1 MEFCRKADG
10 LFPFP
15 SSTSGFGPS
24 TLISCMKNTPVSV
37 KKMLVIAAVFAVLL
51 IGGTFVWQAFE
62 GRPEESAPA
71 APRELGA
78 LGELGSVCGGSARLP
93 CNPGL
98 VCDIGG
104 GEYGVDEGRCVK
116 DERDQA
122 ELMAEGEP
130 CDQKTRACGP
140 GLMCDIPEGAEE
152 GTCMQAAPFTRPFI
166 MSVIPEGMELISGAY
181 RADPG
186 SKITVRVHAVNVE
199 RGEMYLKPLEVS
211 HAGVLEEEK
220 VADLEAAVAPDEYTA
235 SFTVEEDLGANLIV
249 VMRNGEGEE
258 AQVSIH
264 VASSEMIG
272 SE

>member
-1 MEFCRKADG
+1 
-10 LFPFP
+10 
-15 SSTSGFGPS
+15 
-24 TLISCMKNTPVSV
+24 MKNTPVSV
-37 KKMLVIAAVFAVLL
+37 KKMLIIAGIFAVLL

-78 LGELGSVCGGSARLP
+78 LGELGSVCGGAARLP

-104 GEYGVDEGRCVK
+104 GEYGVDEGTCVK
-116 DERDQA
+116 DEREPA

-140 GLMCDIPEGAEE
+140 GLTCDIPEGADE
-152 GTCMQAAPFTRPFI
+152 GTCVQAPVSTHPFI
-166 MSVIPEGMELISGAY
+166 MSVIPEGMELIGGAY

-186 SKITVRVHAVNVE
+186 TEITVRVHAVNVE
-199 RGEMYLKPLEVS
+199 RGEIYLKPLEVS

-220 VADLEAAVAPDEYTA
+220 VADLEAADAPDEYTA
-235 SFTVEEDLGANLIV
+235 SFTVDDDLGASLIA
-249 VMRNGEGEE
+249 VMRNGDGQE